1 MPLPLAAGLLRLIA
15 LYLLAGGLLLPWL
28 YRRAWPAAAPG
39 ARGAGWGFWCAALP
53 GTLLL
58 WPALLVRARHP
69 AVPTGDDPRRLR
81 QAQSVLILIAGLAV
95 LAALTIS
102 LRTRPPRQ
110 TIDALPATLT
120 GAR

>member
-15 LYLLAGGLLLPWL
+15 LYLLAGVLLLPWL

-39 ARGAGWGFWCAALP
+39 AHGASWGFRLAALP

-58 WPALLVRARHP
+58 WPLLLLRARHP
-69 AVPTGDDPRRLR
+69 TAPTGEDPRRLR
-81 QAQSVLILIAGLAV
+81 QAQSALILIAGLVV

-102 LRTRPPRQ
+102 LRTRPSRQ
-110 TIDALPATLT
+110 TIDVLPATLT